1 MGRGERE
8 WKEVKRE
15 WKVGERECGD
25 GRGKSDPVG
34 RVERGRTRVERLKRW
49 NASGAVGVEKATLS
63 ATVVIPLPLRGL
75 AYSGFALVVYR
86 PMR

>member
-34 RVERGRTRVERLKRW
+34 RVERGRTRVERRKRW
-49 NASGAVGVEKATLS
+49 NASGAVGVEK
-63 ATVVIPLPLRGL
+63 PLRGCGIT
-75 AYSGFALVVYR
+75 YSIVTWYSNFFHR
-86 PMR
+86 DSKFFS